1 MSKKKKVIIKVKCE
15 KCSNVFDIAIDI
27 KPDSEEKHTSE
38 IDVYC
43 PFCDEMLTVEIKGKI
58 LSDTTIL
65 RAMPKNETE

>member
-1 MSKKKKVIIKVKCE
+1 MAKKKKVIIKVKCGNCE
-15 KCSNVFDIAIDI
+15 HVIKIAIDI

-43 PFCDEMLTVEIKGKI
+43 PFCDEWLTVEIKGKI
-58 LSDTTIL
+58 LSDATIL